1 MRISDLFR
9 DISELFS
16 RPRNKCSKCQRP
28 YNDFVIDFD
37 TGTIKCVG
45 CGSSADIFEEL
56 GRDQAVF
63 ILDAILQKGPTSETR
78 AQAEQLKNRIKAT

>member
-16 RPRNKCSKCQRP
+16 RPRTRCSKCQRP

-37 TGTIKCVG
+37 AGTIKCVG
-45 CGSSADIFEEL
+45 CGSTTDIIEAL

-63 ILDAILQKGPTSETR
+63 ILDTIMKKGLTPETR
-78 AQAEQLKNRIKAT
+78 DQAVHLKNRIKAI